1 MLHVLDGFHH
11 FEGTFDFLRFS
22 IHHDNSKPEEI
33 IVDIYRYCATKRQIV
48 LLIRE
53 IENAMEMVHKRSI
66 AFSIITDRL
75 PIGGIIYSFTNNLDI
90 DFGAKYGWNASETGI
105 SLMAG
110 IAFRF

>member
-1 MLHVLDGFHH
+1 MFLMGFTISKEPLT
-11 FEGTFDFLRFS
+11 FFDFPAN
-22 IHHDNSKPEEI
+22 HDNPKPEEI

-75 PIGGIIYSFTNNLDI
+75 PIGGVIYSFTNNVDI
-90 DFGAKYGWNASETGI
+90 DFGAKYALNASETGI